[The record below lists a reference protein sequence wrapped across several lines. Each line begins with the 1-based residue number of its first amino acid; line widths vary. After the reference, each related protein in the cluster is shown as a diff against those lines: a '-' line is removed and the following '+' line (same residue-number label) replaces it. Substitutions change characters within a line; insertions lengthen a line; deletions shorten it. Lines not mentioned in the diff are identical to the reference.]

1 MPFTDLVKAALDL
14 GVVPTL
20 ALLLVYAMYRQNKQ
34 LAEDRRQMETKLLGT
49 ITQVLEDYQK
59 LLSHQYRQ
67 NDGPGARH
75 E

>member
-1 MPFTDLVKAALDL
+1 MTFAEIVKAALDL

-34 LAEDRRQMETKLLGT
+34 LAADRREVEAKLLGT
-49 ITQVLEDYQK
+49 ITQVLQDYQR
-59 LLSHQYRQ
+59 LLALQFPAAGR
-67 NDGPGARH
+67 PEARN